1 MKIEIFLTLK
11 KYYYLKERKSRE
23 KIDSKQAVF
32 QNENIKE
39 HFHNSGYFFITQ
51 KGRNLYITWIFLE
64 FSSVT
69 LDQILHTRI

>member
-32 QNENIKE
+32 QNENIKD
-39 HFHNSGYFFITQ
+39 HFQNSGHLFIPKKEETCTLPGFFS
-51 KGRNLYITWIFLE
+51 NSLPL
-64 FSSVT
+64 
-69 LDQILHTRI
+69 L